1 MSHHFS
7 SEELVKEIVKV
18 FDNKKA
24 IDITAIKIKD
34 LSTIGDYF
42 VVASGSNLSQVR
54 ALAEAVD
61 EKLSSLGVEPKRIE
75 GYQSCLWVL
84 MDYYDVV
91 VHIFNHETREFYSLE
106 RLWADAPKLD
116 ISGLLTKE

>member
-18 FDNKKA
+18 LDNKKA

>member
-18 FDNKKA
+18 LDNKKA

-116 ISGLLTKE
+116 ISGLVTKE

>member
-18 FDNKKA
+18 LDNKKA

-84 MDYYDVV
+84 MDYYDVI

-116 ISGLLTKE
+116 ISGLVTKE